1 MNFSWVPEG
10 KEETSTSH
18 MLKST
23 SGLSRMNLLEP
34 VIKLIVRLDKKMTA
48 LPYSIVSL
56 NVFSQWV
63 VSLFQ
68 VLSISTTDTL
78 NTYKLATEIKYTIRM
93 KWKKFNIWYYI
104 LLCVVMRMSFI
115 LLWVLSIGILWTIS
129 FGKRR
134 QVRRFPSTISLKVS
148 IDL

>member
-1 MNFSWVPEG
+1 
-10 KEETSTSH
+10 
-18 MLKST
+18 
-23 SGLSRMNLLEP
+23 
-34 VIKLIVRLDKKMTA
+34 

-93 KWKKFNIWYYI
+93 KWKNLIFDIIYFCA
-104 LLCVVMRMSFI
+104 LLCGCLVSYCGYFRLEFCEQFP
-115 LLWVLSIGILWTIS
+115 L
-129 FGKRR
+129 GKDDKWEGSHR
-134 QVRRFPSTISLKVS
+134 QFHLKFP
-148 IDL
+148 